1 MGQQSHQF
9 FFFLMFYLIFY
20 FSPSI
25 YWLNTVMC
33 SHIQLIV
40 HVECEID
47 TFLDVKGQEISLKL
61 HS

>member
-1 MGQQSHQF
+1 
-9 FFFLMFYLIFY
+9 MFYLIFY

-33 SHIQLIV
+33 SHIQIV